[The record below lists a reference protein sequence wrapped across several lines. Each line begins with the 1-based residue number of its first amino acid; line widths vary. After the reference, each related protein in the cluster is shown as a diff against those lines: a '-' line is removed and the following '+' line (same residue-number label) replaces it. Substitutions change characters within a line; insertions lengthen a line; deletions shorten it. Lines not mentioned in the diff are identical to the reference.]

1 MGKLLDIAR
10 AVAVVDTGPQERAR
24 TRIDRSD
31 HTACRT
37 EGGLGCEVSERSAVR
52 RSVGQGGAF
61 SQPAADVLAVLLN
74 ADTPLLHTALVA
86 ALADLGHGKAAAC
99 KAIADVQGKGW
110 IEHNLVSGYVL
121 SGGEG

>member
-1 MGKLLDIAR
+1 MAVTALERLRGMRKEESATGVGLETAWPLPADVCPVEEAMGDQAAEWSKDY
-10 AVAVVDTGPQERAR
+10 
-24 TRIDRSD
+24 
-31 HTACRT
+31 
-37 EGGLGCEVSERSAVR
+37 
-52 RSVGQGGAF
+52 

-121 SGGEG
+121 AGGEE